1 MRQGPNV
8 RCAHAERA
16 LPGNP
21 MLPPCPHRPGHPR
34 PVPSDR
40 PAGCDRKGVRVS
52 AGRCMV
58 REHRVTNMHVLPTHM
73 PQYGWAQCHRKGWH
87 VEHRAEHRPRVV
99 DGGYASG
106 GWEPIQSSIY
116 RVSHGPILAVCVG
129 YAQKPR
135 PNQHPPLCMLQL
147 KQTVTPHRMPRR
159 GTGLLGHKESRCA
172 PPRGTRGRVSII
184 RALALREPRGGRAFA
199 RCDRPAPIR
208 YARVLS
214 TGLLFVHYRWSGLP
228 KLLSASKSG
237 APPSR

>member
-129 YAQKPR
+129 YAQKPQPSLHAAAQADR
-135 PNQHPPLCMLQL
+135 DTAQNATPRYGSPRAQRVAMCPSSWHSWAGFNNTSPGPERAARRSCFRTLRSSRTNPLCSCPIHWAPLCSL
-147 KQTVTPHRMPRR
+147 PLEWATQTTVGVEKRCPS
-159 GTGLLGHKESRCA
+159 SR
-172 PPRGTRGRVSII
+172 
-184 RALALREPRGGRAFA
+184 
-199 RCDRPAPIR
+199 
-208 YARVLS
+208 
-214 TGLLFVHYRWSGLP
+214 
-228 KLLSASKSG
+228 
-237 APPSR
+237 